1 MVEVVKS
8 YMSGHRNLLPRILG
22 AGETGK
28 MTQMYRKILHPQVS
42 VDRYLPLLSP
52 QFADKLTSLASELG
66 HLRFVHLNSTETG
79 GGVAEILQSMVPL
92 MNALGIATER
102 VVIDPP
108 PQFFQVTK
116 RIHNL
121 LQGAEGGLSKEEL
134 EIYYGSIQQV
144 ADDLCRRPVTAD
156 VWFFHDP
163 QLLPLA
169 RLLPRASGEVRVWVG
184 HIDFTTPNPNVMDT
198 LLPLVHDYDRLIFS
212 LPSYVPAGLGKM
224 LPISVTP
231 PAIDPLSV
239 KNVGMAESAAT
250 DITTALGIDPARPLI
265 TQVSRFDLWKDPWG
279 VIDAFRLARQHVPGL
294 QLALL
299 GLSQATDDPE
309 ALDVLA
315 SVSQHAAQ
323 DPDIHL
329 YIDWV
334 GLPCSIDEAVNAFQ
348 VASQVVIQKSTR
360 EGFGLTVTEAMWKAK
375 AVIGGDVGGIR
386 IQIDDGING
395 YLVSSPEECAR
406 RIVQLLRD
414 PQLRIQLGEAAR
426 ESVRER
432 FLMPRLAL
440 DYLHAAEAHAAK
452 AVEMAGVNGRGA
464 NGAGTADA
472 LSPDVAPVLDTI
484 AENCPVGAPRKLPAH
499 I

>member
-1 MVEVVKS
+1 M
-8 YMSGHRNLLPRILG
+8 LPRTFR
-22 AGETGK
+22 AGR
-28 MTQMYRKILHPQVS
+28 MRLIIQMYHKVLHSPVS
-42 VDRYLPLLSP
+42 IDSYLPLLSD
-52 QFADKLTSLASELG
+52 QFAEELTSLAGELG

-102 VVIDPP
+102 IVIDPP
-108 PQFFQVTK
+108 SEFFQVTK

-121 LQGAEGGLSKEEL
+121 LQGAEGSLSKGEL
-134 EIYYGSIQQV
+134 EIYYGSVRQV
-144 ADDLCRRPVTAD
+144 AEDLRRRPVAAD

-169 RLLPRASGEVRVWVG
+169 GLLPRTSQEVRIWIG
-184 HIDFTTPNPNVMDT
+184 HIDFTTPNPSVLDT
-198 LLPLVHDYDRLIFS
+198 LLPLVHDYHRLIFS
-212 LPSYVPAGLGKM
+212 LPSYVPARLSET
-224 LPISVTP
+224 PPVSIAP

-239 KNVGMAESAAT
+239 KNVALSESAAA

-279 VIDAFRLARQHVPGL
+279 VIDAFRLARNDVPGL

-315 SVSQHAAQ
+315 TVSNHAAQ

-329 YIDWV
+329 YFDASV
-334 GLPCSIDEAVNAFQ
+334 LPCSIDEAVNAFQ

-375 AVIGGDVGGIR
+375 PVIGGDVGGIR
-386 IQIDDGING
+386 IQIDDAVSG
-395 YLVSSPEECAR
+395 YLVSSPEECAQR
-406 RIVQLLRD
+406 LVQLLQD
-414 PQLRIQLGEAAR
+414 PHLRARLGEAAR

-432 FLMPRLAL
+432 FLMPRLAF
-440 DYLHAAEAHAAK
+440 DYLRAAK
-452 AVEMAGVNGRGA
+452 AHAFSAAE
-464 NGAGTADA
+464 TA
-472 LSPDVAPVLDTI
+472 STPST
-484 AENCPVGAPRKLPAH
+484 
-499 I
+499 

>member
-1 MVEVVKS
+1 
-8 YMSGHRNLLPRILG
+8 
-22 AGETGK
+22 
-28 MTQMYRKILHPQVS
+28 MYHKVLHPPVS
-42 VDRYLPLLSP
+42 IDSYLPFLSD
-52 QFADKLTSLASELG
+52 QFAEELTSLAKELG

-92 MNALGIATER
+92 MNALDIATER
-102 VVIDPP
+102 IVIDPP
-108 PQFFQVTK
+108 SEFFQVTK

-121 LQGAEGGLSKEEL
+121 LQGAEGSLSKEEL
-134 EIYYGSIQQV
+134 EVYYGSVRQV
-144 ADDLCRRPVTAD
+144 ADDLRRRPVAAD

-169 RLLPRASGEVRVWVG
+169 GLLPRTSQEIRIWIG
-184 HIDFTTPNPNVMDT
+184 HIDFTTPNPSVLDT

-212 LPSYVPAGLGKM
+212 LPSYVPARLSET
-224 LPISVTP
+224 PPVSIAP

-239 KNVGMAESAAT
+239 KNVALSESAAA

-279 VIDAFRLARQHVPGL
+279 VIDAFRLARNQVPGL

-315 SVSQHAAQ
+315 TVSNHAAQ

-329 YIDWV
+329 YFDASV
-334 GLPCSIDEAVNAFQ
+334 LTCSIDEVVNAFQ

-375 AVIGGDVGGIR
+375 PVIGGDVGGIR
-386 IQIDDGING
+386 IQIDDAVNG
-395 YLVSSPEECAR
+395 YLVSSPEECAQR
-406 RIVQLLRD
+406 LVQLLQD
-414 PQLRIQLGEAAR
+414 PQLRARLGEAAR

-432 FLMPRLAL
+432 FLMPRLAF
-440 DYLHAAEAHAAK
+440 DYLQAAK
-452 AVEMAGVNGRGA
+452 AHAFSAAE
-464 NGAGTADA
+464 TA
-472 LSPDVAPVLDTI
+472 STPST
-484 AENCPVGAPRKLPAH
+484 
-499 I
+499 

>member
-1 MVEVVKS
+1 
-8 YMSGHRNLLPRILG
+8 
-22 AGETGK
+22 
-28 MTQMYRKILHPQVS
+28 MYHKVLHPPVS
-42 VDRYLPLLSP
+42 IDSYIPFLSD
-52 QFADKLTSLASELG
+52 QFAEELTSLAKELG

-102 VVIDPP
+102 IVIDPP
-108 PQFFQVTK
+108 SEFFQVTK

-121 LQGAEGGLSKEEL
+121 LQGAEGSLSKEEL
-134 EIYYGSIQQV
+134 EVYYGSVRQV
-144 ADDLCRRPVTAD
+144 ADDLRRRPVAAD

-169 RLLPRASGEVRVWVG
+169 GLLPRTSQEIRIWIG
-184 HIDFTTPNPNVMDT
+184 HIDFTTPNPSVLDT

-212 LPSYVPAGLGKM
+212 LPSYVPARLSET
-224 LPISVTP
+224 PPVSIAP

-239 KNVGMAESAAT
+239 KNVALSESAAA

-279 VIDAFRLARQHVPGL
+279 VIDAFRLARNQVPGL

-315 SVSQHAAQ
+315 TVSNHAAQ

-329 YIDWV
+329 YFDASV
-334 GLPCSIDEAVNAFQ
+334 LTCSIDEVVNAFQ

-375 AVIGGDVGGIR
+375 PVIGGDVGGIR
-386 IQIDDGING
+386 IQIDDAVNG
-395 YLVSSPEECAR
+395 YLVSSPEECAQR
-406 RIVQLLRD
+406 LVQLLQD
-414 PQLRIQLGEAAR
+414 PQLRARLGEAAR

-432 FLMPRLAL
+432 FLMPRLAF
-440 DYLHAAEAHAAK
+440 DYLQAAK
-452 AVEMAGVNGRGA
+452 AHAFSAAE
-464 NGAGTADA
+464 TASTPSA
-472 LSPDVAPVLDTI
+472 
-484 AENCPVGAPRKLPAH
+484 
-499 I
+499 

>member
-1 MVEVVKS
+1 M
-8 YMSGHRNLLPRILG
+8 LPRTFR
-22 AGETGK
+22 AGR
-28 MTQMYRKILHPQVS
+28 MRLIIQMYHKVLHPPVS
-42 VDRYLPLLSP
+42 IDSYLPLLSD
-52 QFADKLTSLASELG
+52 QFAEELTSLAGELG

-102 VVIDPP
+102 IVIDPP
-108 PQFFQVTK
+108 SEFFQVTK

-121 LQGAEGGLSKEEL
+121 LQGAEGSLSKEEL
-134 EIYYGSIQQV
+134 EIYYGSVRQV
-144 ADDLCRRPVTAD
+144 AEDLRRRPVAAD

-169 RLLPRASGEVRVWVG
+169 GLLPRTSQEVRIWIG
-184 HIDFTTPNPNVMDT
+184 HIDFTTPNPSVLDT

-212 LPSYVPAGLGKM
+212 LPSYVPARLSET
-224 LPISVTP
+224 PPVSIAP

-239 KNVGMAESAAT
+239 KNVALSESAAA

-279 VIDAFRLARQHVPGL
+279 VIDAFRLARNDVPGL

-315 SVSQHAAQ
+315 TVSNHAAQ

-329 YIDWV
+329 YFDASV
-334 GLPCSIDEAVNAFQ
+334 LPCSIDEAVNAFQ

-375 AVIGGDVGGIR
+375 PVIGGDVGGIR
-386 IQIDDGING
+386 IQIDDAVSG
-395 YLVSSPEECAR
+395 YLVSSPEECAQR
-406 RIVQLLRD
+406 LVQLLQD
-414 PQLRIQLGEAAR
+414 PHLRARLGEAAR

-432 FLMPRLAL
+432 FLMPRLAF
-440 DYLHAAEAHAAK
+440 DYLRAAKVHAFSAAE
-452 AVEMAGVNGRGA
+452 
-464 NGAGTADA
+464 TA
-472 LSPDVAPVLDTI
+472 STPST
-484 AENCPVGAPRKLPAH
+484 
-499 I
+499 

>member
-1 MVEVVKS
+1 
-8 YMSGHRNLLPRILG
+8 
-22 AGETGK
+22 
-28 MTQMYRKILHPQVS
+28 MYHKVLHPPVS
-42 VDRYLPLLSP
+42 IDSYIPFLSD
-52 QFADKLTSLASELG
+52 QFAEELTSLAKELG

-102 VVIDPP
+102 IVIDPP
-108 PQFFQVTK
+108 SEFFQVTK

-121 LQGAEGGLSKEEL
+121 LQGAEGSLSKEEL
-134 EIYYGSIQQV
+134 EVYYGSVRQV
-144 ADDLCRRPVTAD
+144 ADDLRRRPVAAD

-169 RLLPRASGEVRVWVG
+169 GLLPRTSQEIRIWIG
-184 HIDFTTPNPNVMDT
+184 HIDFTTPNPSVLDT

-212 LPSYVPAGLGKM
+212 LPSYVPARLSET
-224 LPISVTP
+224 PPVSIAP

-239 KNVGMAESAAT
+239 KNVALSESAAT

-279 VIDAFRLARQHVPGL
+279 VIDAFRLARNQVPGL

-315 SVSQHAAQ
+315 TVSTHAAQ

-329 YIDWV
+329 YFDASV
-334 GLPCSIDEAVNAFQ
+334 LTCSIDEVVNAFQ

-375 AVIGGDVGGIR
+375 PVIGGDVGGIR
-386 IQIDDGING
+386 IQIDDAVNG
-395 YLVSSPEECAR
+395 YLVSSPEECAQR
-406 RIVQLLRD
+406 LVQLLQD
-414 PQLRIQLGEAAR
+414 PQLRARLGEAAR

-432 FLMPRLAL
+432 FLMPRLAF
-440 DYLHAAEAHAAK
+440 DYLQAAK
-452 AVEMAGVNGRGA
+452 AHAFSAAE
-464 NGAGTADA
+464 TA
-472 LSPDVAPVLDTI
+472 STPST
-484 AENCPVGAPRKLPAH
+484 
-499 I
+499 